1 MAGQRLAAVVGDH
14 VAEGAGKVPVKLM
27 MPLILL
33 IVPAAFI
40 VLLFGPVYMYMTG
53 QQLAGQ

>member
-1 MAGQRLAAVVGDH
+1 M
-14 VAEGAGKVPVKLM
+14 AGKVPVKLM

-53 QQLAGQ
+53 QQLNAQ